1 MENIDIDNHILKF
14 VVDSVNPINNTLYI
28 EVYNTLARDNNLLDL
43 DDKLLYLMNRVQTV
57 DSAYIPIGINTI
69 FLEVFRNVFNT
80 LGVMVRWDIT
90 LRDALALY
98 DLLIEV
104 RDHTNI
110 VDLLKSITEDNF
122 DLFIV
127 TYKLDLD
134 VVSLFEYIIDYSKY
148 KESLYSMYKEELVT
162 DIEDINT

>member
-14 VVDSVNPINNTLYI
+14 VVDSVNPINKTLYI
-28 EVYNTLARDNNLLDL
+28 EVYNTLAGDNNLLDL
-43 DDKLLYLMNRVQTV
+43 DDKLLYLMNRTQSV
-57 DSAYIPIGINTI
+57 DITYVPIGINTI

-122 DLFIV
+122 DLIIV

>member
-43 DDKLLYLMNRVQTV
+43 DDKLLYLMNRIQSV
-57 DSAYIPIGINTI
+57 DVAYIPIGINTI

-98 DLLIEV
+98 DLLVEI
-104 RDHTNI
+104 RDHVNI
-110 VDLLKSITEDNF
+110 VDLLKNITEDTF
-122 DLFIV
+122 DLFIIS
-127 TYKLDLD
+127 YKLDLE
-134 VVSLFEYIIDYSKY
+134 VVSLFDYIIDYSKY
-148 KESLYSMYKEELVT
+148 TENLYNMYKEELMV
-162 DIEDINT
+162 DDINA

>member
-14 VVDSVNPINNTLYI
+14 VVDSVNPINKTLYI
-28 EVYNTLARDNNLLDL
+28 EVYNTLAGDNNLLDL
-43 DDKLLYLMNRVQTV
+43 DDKLLYLMNRIQSV
-57 DSAYIPIGINTI
+57 DIAYIPIGINTI
-69 FLEVFRNVFNT
+69 FLEVFRNVFNR

-90 LRDALALY
+90 LREALSLY

-104 RDHTNI
+104 RDHANI
-110 VDLLKSITEDNF
+110 VDLLKSITVDNF

-127 TYKLDLD
+127 THKLDLD